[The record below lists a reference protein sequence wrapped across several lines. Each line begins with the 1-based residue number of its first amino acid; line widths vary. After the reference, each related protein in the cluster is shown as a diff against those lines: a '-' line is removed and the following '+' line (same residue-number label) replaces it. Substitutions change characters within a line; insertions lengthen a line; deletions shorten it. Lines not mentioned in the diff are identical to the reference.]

1 MGQIPHFKSS
11 DASLLKIA
19 EPFGKVRRYFLNRSR
34 NEVIKCEFNI
44 FFSYRASWNASW
56 VNKWDAVEITYIFC
70 VFILSFLV
78 FH

>member
-34 NEVIKCEFNI
+34 NEVMKCFVLSSATEL
-44 FFSYRASWNASW
+44 SWNEW
-56 VNKWDAVEITYIFC
+56 ETIEIQICFVC
-70 VFILSFLV
+70 
-78 FH
+78 